1 MGGLGASNKVY
12 FGAFARDVQV
22 GQRIFKICLSSAL
35 LSAACGL
42 DFSSAFAQESNAL
55 ADKQSASEIQTYVP
69 DYFTQF
75 APQTAAD
82 MVARLPGFEIRG
94 GEGGER
100 GFGQATLNILI
111 NGRRPSSKSSGAN
124 DILRRIPANN
134 VTRIDIVDG
143 ATLDIP
149 GLNGQVANI
158 IAKTGEFSGT
168 WNYALRFEEGS
179 QPQLGDA
186 DISFSAKAG
195 NIEAVGSLR
204 LDQFLFTED
213 GDETFFDGTG
223 QVTQDRD
230 EKIRFNVDRPSL
242 NLNLTLVRE
251 NGHVGHLNL
260 SGSRRNENVS
270 VSELFEDRTDALSSG
285 ASLARNGDDRDSYEI
300 SGDYSFDLDGLGR
313 NGRLKLIGLHNRQDR
328 DFTSRFLFDDGN
340 PDDVSQLFLSRDVET
355 EYIARAEYTWKTGET
370 SDWALSLEGA
380 LNLLDSDTE
389 LSVDDDAASLDNV
402 RVEEDRAQ
410 INLSRSW
417 SATDRLDFQ
426 TSLGAEYSVLEVVT
440 GDDGPREFFRPK
452 GLISASYDLQN
463 NWTLRAQLERSVG
476 QLDFGDFVSTVSLV
490 EGTANQGSQNLVPEQ
505 VLETELE
512 LERQNPTGLSGRARL
527 FYDMIEDR
535 VEQLVFEVDNGD
547 GTTSLVQG
555 PGNLQTDAER
565 YGISANLTW
574 VLDDM
579 LKGLRLSAEGLLA
592 DSRLTDPI
600 TGGSRPISRQRIWD
614 YDIEARWDID
624 GTPFAIETEIEQG
637 RREDTFRI
645 DERLKNKFIRP
656 EVEVALIHKDLLGMQ
671 WTLKAQN
678 LLDFEF
684 RRERLIFDGD
694 RLGDLTRR
702 ELTNRTRG
710 RRFSIEITDTF

>member
-1 MGGLGASNKVY
+1 LAQEPNALTENESES
-12 FGAFARDVQV
+12 DVQ
-22 GQRIFKICLSSAL
+22 
-35 LSAACGL
+35 
-42 DFSSAFAQESNAL
+42 
-55 ADKQSASEIQTYVP
+55 TYAP

-82 MVARLPGFEIRG
+82 MVAQIPGFEIRG

-168 WNYALRFEEGS
+168 WNYAVRFEEGS
-179 QPQLGDA
+179 QPQLGDGN
-186 DISFSAKAG
+186 ISFSAKTG

-213 GDETFFDGTG
+213 GDETFFDGMG
-223 QVTQDRD
+223 QIIQDRD
-230 EKIRFNVDRPSL
+230 EKIRFNLDRPSV
-242 NLNLTLVRE
+242 NLNLTLARE
-251 NGHVGHLNL
+251 NGDIGHLNL
-260 SGSRRNENVS
+260 SAARRNENVS
-270 VSELFEDRTDALSSG
+270 VSELFEDRTNALSSG

-300 SGDYSFDLDGLGR
+300 SGDYSFDLEGLGR

-340 PDDVSQLFLSRDVET
+340 PGDFSQLFLRQDIET

-389 LSVDDDAASLDNV
+389 FSVNDGAASLDNV

-417 SATDRLDFQ
+417 SANDRLDFQ
-426 TSLGAEYSVLEVVT
+426 TSLGAEYSVLEVVS

-452 GLISASYDLQN
+452 GLVSASYDLQN

-476 QLDFGDFVSTVSLV
+476 QLDFGDFVSTVTLS
-490 EGTANQGSQNLVPEQ
+490 EGTADQGSQNLMPEQ
-505 VLETELE
+505 IWETELE
-512 LERQNPTGLSGRARL
+512 IERQNPKGLSGRARV
-527 FYDMIEDR
+527 FYDVIEDR

-555 PGNLQTDAER
+555 PGNLQTNAER

-574 VLDDM
+574 VLDET
-579 LKGLRLSAEGLLA
+579 LKGLRLTAEGLLA

-600 TGGSRPISRQRIWD
+600 TGGSRSISRQRLWD
-614 YDIEARWDID
+614 YEIEARWDID
-624 GTPFAIETEIEQG
+624 GTPFAIETEIEQA
-637 RREDTFRI
+637 RLNDTFRI
-645 DERLKNKFIRP
+645 DERLPSEFIRP

-684 RRERLIFDGD
+684 ERERLIFDGD

-710 RRFSIEITDTF
+710 RRISLEVTDTF